1 MVKTDITRQLGIY
14 QGCLSIRIQ
23 RIKKHIVF
31 AWTVKVVSA
40 QRTAREK
47 HYKYH
52 SSDNYVKVKMP
63 SEKEKWLKFQ
73 DDQYQYKGPFMLYTN
88 LESLLK
94 SVYDQHREKI
104 NQIKTERKG

>member
-1 MVKTDITRQLGIY
+1 
-14 QGCLSIRIQ
+14 
-23 RIKKHIVF
+23 
-31 AWTVKVVSA
+31 
-40 QRTAREK
+40 
-47 HYKYH
+47 
-52 SSDNYVKVKMP
+52 MP